1 MERAREIA
9 PIWMLLCC
17 GLAAFWG
24 FSIGLA
30 SPKGLADYKG
40 LYYAARSLIQHC
52 DPYKLGEPLRIY
64 QREGGS
70 HSQPSDDVRTVLTRY
85 VYFPPAFVLTA
96 PLALLP
102 PGPAQLLWMVLTAGC
117 LILAAILIWDLAR
130 DDSLYISLFLICFV
144 LANSEILF
152 ATCNVAGI
160 VVSLCVVAVWCFI
173 EERFM
178 PIGVLCLAVSLAVKP
193 HDAGLVWL
201 VFLVAG
207 GVYRK
212 RALQTIAVNA
222 ALAVPT
228 IFWVTHIAPHWM
240 QELHSNLLVD
250 LSPGGACD
258 PGLSFSSGNGPSA
271 ILDLQSTISV
281 FWDDPRIY
289 NSTSYLVC
297 GALLLFGSLRVRRSG
312 LTRDS
317 ARLAL
322 GFVVPLTILMTYHQ
336 YVDAKLLMLAV
347 PACAMLWAEGGL
359 TRWFALLI
367 TTASIVSTGDITLT
381 ALQIL
386 TSILQVSTAG
396 LSGKLLAV
404 VLTRPAPL
412 ILLTMAIFYLWA
424 FIRRAPDLERPVGP
438 KRSGQESLVSVPAHI
453 EVVS

>member
-1 MERAREIA
+1 MKRVREIA
-9 PIWMLLCC
+9 LISILFCC
-17 GLAAFWG
+17 GFSALWG
-24 FSIGLA
+24 FSMGLA

-40 LYYAARSLIQHC
+40 LYYAARTLIQHN
-52 DPYKLGEPLRIY
+52 DPYKLGEPLRVY
-64 QREGGS
+64 QTEVGS
-70 HSQPSDDVRTVLTRY
+70 QSQPSDDLRTVLTRY
-85 VYFPPAFVLTA
+85 IYFPPAFVFTA
-96 PLALLP
+96 PFALLP
-102 PGPAQLLWMVLTAGC
+102 SGPAQWLWMVLTAGC

-281 FWDDPRIY
+281 FSDNARIY
-289 NSTSYLVC
+289 NPISYVVC
-297 GALLLFGSLRVRRSG
+297 GALLLLIAIRVRKSRF
-312 LTRDS
+312 TRDS
-317 ARLAL
+317 AWLAL
-322 GFVVPLTILMTYHQ
+322 ASIVPLTILVTYHQ
-336 YVDAKLLMLAV
+336 YVDAKLLLLTV
-347 PACAMLWAEGGL
+347 PACAMLWAEGGPIGWL
-359 TRWFALLI
+359 ALMM
-367 TTASIVSTGDITLT
+367 TAAGIVSTGDIALT

-386 TSILQVSTAG
+386 TSTLQISTARP
-396 LSGKLLAV
+396 SGRLLTL

-412 ILLTMAIFYLWA
+412 ILLAMAAFYTWA
-424 FIRRAPDLERPVGP
+424 YIRRAPDLESPVGP
-438 KRSGQESLVSVPAHI
+438 KCSDH
-453 EVVS
+453 EVFVHVQLEY

>member
-281 FWDDPRIY
+281 FSDNARIY
-289 NSTSYLVC
+289 NPISYVVC
-297 GALLLFGSLRVRRSG
+297 GALLLLIAIRVRKSRF
-312 LTRDS
+312 TRDS
-317 ARLAL
+317 AWLAL
-322 GFVVPLTILMTYHQ
+322 ASIVPLTILVTYHQ
-336 YVDAKLLMLAV
+336 YVDAKLLLLTV
-347 PACAMLWAEGGL
+347 PACAMLWAEGGPIGWL
-359 TRWFALLI
+359 ALMM
-367 TTASIVSTGDITLT
+367 TAAGIVSTGDIALT

-386 TSILQVSTAG
+386 TSTLQISTARP
-396 LSGKLLAV
+396 SGRLLTL

-412 ILLTMAIFYLWA
+412 ILLAMAAFYTWA
-424 FIRRAPDLERPVGP
+424 YIRRAPDLESPVGP
-438 KRSGQESLVSVPAHI
+438 KCSDH
-453 EVVS
+453 EVFVHVQLEY